1 MECEEFNL
9 SQTLP
14 DWSPPDN
21 PIQSERASS
30 SIMECEELILPDW
43 SPPDDPIQS
52 ERAKCRHVPNDDDD
66 GGCPRHSNSDD
77 DDKTRCLRDNN
88 NDESMITRFVQV
100 FISKEINNC
109 IWTDPP
115 KSVSL

>member
-1 MECEEFNL
+1 
-9 SQTLP
+9 
-14 DWSPPDN
+14 
-21 PIQSERASS
+21 
-30 SIMECEELILPDW
+30 MECEELILPDW
-43 SPPDDPIQS
+43 SPPDDPIES
-52 ERAKCRHVPNDDDD
+52 DDDD
-66 GGCPRHSNSDD
+66 GGGCPRHSNS